1 MKPRRE
7 LQSYTFI
14 NQRAK
19 KHAARAIDC
28 RLAGHMKEYYDAE
41 IKLLAEHMHD
51 IKSHAIRARAA
62 KTINELQGY
71 LGEVTA

>member
-1 MKPRRE
+1 MKPKQF

-14 NQRAK
+14 NPRAK

-28 RLAGHMKEYYDAE
+28 RLAGDMAGYYDAE
-41 IKLLAEHMHD
+41 IKLLAEHMSD
-51 IKSHAIRARAA
+51 IKNRAIRARAA

-71 LGEVTA
+71 LREVTA